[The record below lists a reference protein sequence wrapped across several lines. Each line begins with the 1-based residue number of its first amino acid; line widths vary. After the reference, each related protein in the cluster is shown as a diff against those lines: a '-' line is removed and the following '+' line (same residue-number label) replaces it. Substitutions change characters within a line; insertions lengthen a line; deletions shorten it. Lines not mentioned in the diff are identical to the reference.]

1 MEKLKLLLIVFM
13 VGFSVN
19 TWAQTTVS
27 GTVLDDL
34 KEPLPGAS
42 VVVKGTNNGVVT
54 DFDGKFTITVKNEN
68 ARLLISFI
76 GFETKEI
83 SLDGSSNYT
92 VQLEVGAN
100 ALDEVVVIG
109 YGSVKKTDLTGAVAS
124 ISAAT
129 ITEQKKTD
137 IGQAIQ
143 GRIAGVDVRALSNK
157 PGAPL
162 SIDIRGNTVIKNN
175 DAGRDGIS
183 DNLASDLSKPL
194 YVVDGI
200 FFANNKLSILDLK
213 TFITNGLDK

>member
-83 SLDGSSNYT
+83 SLDGSSSYT

-124 ISAAT
+124 KQFKV
-129 ITEQKKTD
+129 E
-137 IGQAIQ
+137 
-143 GRIAGVDVRALSNK
+143 
-157 PGAPL
+157 
-162 SIDIRGNTVIKNN
+162 
-175 DAGRDGIS
+175 
-183 DNLASDLSKPL
+183 
-194 YVVDGI
+194 
-200 FFANNKLSILDLK
+200 
-213 TFITNGLDK
+213 